1 VTANDPQN
9 LETRS
14 DDENDEDDADTEARP
29 APRRR
34 RVTRAPRQE
43 VSAYHMPAALPLVGV
58 AALVGLVGLGLLLA
72 ARRSAPSRSAGLFPG
87 WPSSV
92 PVPHTPDLA
101 SLQDR
106 VKRAL
111 HLLS

>member
-1 VTANDPQN
+1 
-9 LETRS
+9 
-14 DDENDEDDADTEARP
+14 
-29 APRRR
+29 
-34 RVTRAPRQE
+34 
-43 VSAYHMPAALPLVGV
+43 MPAALPIAGV

-72 ARRSAPSRSAGLFPG
+72 ARRTAPSRSAGILSGWG
-87 WPSSV
+87 WPPSV
-92 PVPHTPDLA
+92 PVPHAPDVA